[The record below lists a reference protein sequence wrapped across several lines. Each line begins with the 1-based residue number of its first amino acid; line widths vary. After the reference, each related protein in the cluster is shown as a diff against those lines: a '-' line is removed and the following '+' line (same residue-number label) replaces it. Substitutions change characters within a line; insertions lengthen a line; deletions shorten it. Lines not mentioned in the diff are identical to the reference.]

1 MDINLMITSFPKL
14 LDATVVTVKLLSLSL
29 FFGLFIGLLFAIL
42 RLSKNKIINKF
53 AYGYSYVF
61 RGTPL
66 LVQIFIIYFGL
77 GNIEYFRSTFLW
89 VVFKEPYWCAIIAFA
104 LNTGAYTSEILRSA
118 FQTIKPGFI
127 EAGKSLGI
135 SNKIIFYKIQIPIAI
150 RQSLPAYGN
159 EIILMMKGTSLA
171 STVTLMDFDLMINS
185 LPKLLG
191 ATVVTLKLLSASLFF
206 GLFIGLLFAVL
217 RLNKNKIIN
226 KFAYTYSYVFRGT
239 PLLVQIFI
247 IYFGLGQIEYFR
259 STFLWV
265 VFKEPYWCAIIA
277 FALNTGAYT
286 SEILRSAFQTIKPGL
301 IEAGKSLGIS
311 NKIIF
316 YKIQIPIAI
325 RQSLPAYGNE
335 IILMMKG
342 TSLASTVTLMDLTGV
357 AKYIIS
363 TTFKP
368 IEVFIVAGGIYL
380 FMTFIIHNVIK
391 FLEKKYSFN

>member
-1 MDINLMITSFPKL
+1 MDLELMIRSLPKL
-14 LDATVVTVKLLSLSL
+14 LNAAVITLKLLSVSL
-29 FFGLFIGLLFAIL
+29 IIGLFIGLFFAIL
-42 RLSKNKIINKF
+42 RLNKNIFINRF

-77 GNIEYFRSTFLW
+77 GQIEYLRSTVLW
-89 VVFKEPYWCAIIAFA
+89 VILKEPYWCAIIAFA

-118 FQTIKPGFI
+118 FQTIKPGII

-135 SNKIIFYKIQIPIAI
+135 SNKVIFYKIQIPIAI

-171 STVTLMDFDLMINS
+171 STVTI
-185 LPKLLG
+185 
-191 ATVVTLKLLSASLFF
+191 
-206 GLFIGLLFAVL
+206 
-217 RLNKNKIIN
+217 
-226 KFAYTYSYVFRGT
+226 
-239 PLLVQIFI
+239 
-247 IYFGLGQIEYFR
+247 
-259 STFLWV
+259 
-265 VFKEPYWCAIIA
+265 
-277 FALNTGAYT
+277 
-286 SEILRSAFQTIKPGL
+286 
-301 IEAGKSLGIS
+301 
-311 NKIIF
+311 
-316 YKIQIPIAI
+316 
-325 RQSLPAYGNE
+325 
-335 IILMMKG
+335 
-342 TSLASTVTLMDLTGV
+342 MDLTGV

>member
-1 MDINLMITSFPKL
+1 MDFDLMIASLPKL
-14 LDATVVTVKLLSLSL
+14 LSASLITLKLLSASL
-29 FFGLFIGLLFAIL
+29 IAGMVLGLFFAIL
-42 RLSKNKIINKF
+42 RLSKNIFINQF

-77 GNIEYFRSTFLW
+77 GQIEYLRSTFLW
-89 VVFKEPYWCAIIAFA
+89 VILKEPYWCAIIAFA

-118 FQTIKPGFI
+118 FQTIKIGII
-127 EAGKSLGI
+127 EAGKSLG
-135 SNKIIFYKIQIPIAI
+135 
-150 RQSLPAYGN
+150 L
-159 EIILMMKGTSLA
+159 
-171 STVTLMDFDLMINS
+171 
-185 LPKLLG
+185 
-191 ATVVTLKLLSASLFF
+191 
-206 GLFIGLLFAVL
+206 
-217 RLNKNKIIN
+217 
-226 KFAYTYSYVFRGT
+226 
-239 PLLVQIFI
+239 
-247 IYFGLGQIEYFR
+247 
-259 STFLWV
+259 
-265 VFKEPYWCAIIA
+265 
-277 FALNTGAYT
+277 
-286 SEILRSAFQTIKPGL
+286 
-301 IEAGKSLGIS
+301 S

-380 FMTFIIHNVIK
+380 FMNFLIHNLIK
-391 FLEKKYSFN
+391 YLEKKYSFQ

>member
-14 LDATVVTVKLLSLSL
+14 LSATVVTLKLLSLSL

-42 RLSKNKIINKF
+42 RVNKNIFLNKF
-53 AYGYSYVF
+53 AYGYSYIF

-77 GNIEYFRSTFLW
+77 GQIEYLRSSILW
-89 VVFKEPYWCAIIAFA
+89 VVLKEPYWCAIIAFA

-171 STVTLMDFDLMINS
+171 STVTLL
-185 LPKLLG
+185 
-191 ATVVTLKLLSASLFF
+191 
-206 GLFIGLLFAVL
+206 
-217 RLNKNKIIN
+217 
-226 KFAYTYSYVFRGT
+226 
-239 PLLVQIFI
+239 
-247 IYFGLGQIEYFR
+247 
-259 STFLWV
+259 
-265 VFKEPYWCAIIA
+265 
-277 FALNTGAYT
+277 
-286 SEILRSAFQTIKPGL
+286 
-301 IEAGKSLGIS
+301 
-311 NKIIF
+311 
-316 YKIQIPIAI
+316 
-325 RQSLPAYGNE
+325 
-335 IILMMKG
+335 
-342 TSLASTVTLMDLTGV
+342 DLTGV

-368 IEVFIVAGGIYL
+368 VEVFIVAGSIYL
-380 FMTFIIHNVIK
+380 LMTFLIHNFIK
-391 FLEKKYSFN
+391 FLEKKYSY

>member
-1 MDINLMITSFPKL
+1 MDFELMINSFPKL
-14 LDATVVTVKLLSLSL
+14 LNAAVITLKLLSVSL
-29 FFGLFIGLLFAIL
+29 IIGLFIGLFFAIL
-42 RLSKNKIINKF
+42 RLNKNVFINKF
-53 AYGYSYVF
+53 AYGYSY
-61 RGTPL
+61 
-66 LVQIFIIYFGL
+66 I
-77 GNIEYFRSTFLW
+77 
-89 VVFKEPYWCAIIAFA
+89 
-104 LNTGAYTSEILRSA
+104 
-118 FQTIKPGFI
+118 
-127 EAGKSLGI
+127 
-135 SNKIIFYKIQIPIAI
+135 
-150 RQSLPAYGN
+150 
-159 EIILMMKGTSLA
+159 
-171 STVTLMDFDLMINS
+171 
-185 LPKLLG
+185 
-191 ATVVTLKLLSASLFF
+191 
-206 GLFIGLLFAVL
+206 
-217 RLNKNKIIN
+217 
-226 KFAYTYSYVFRGT
+226 FRGT

-247 IYFGLGQIEYFR
+247 IYFGLGQIEYLR
-259 STFLWV
+259 STILWV
-265 VFKEPYWCAIIA
+265 ILKEPYWCAIIA

-357 AKYIIS
+357 SKYIIS

-391 FLEKKYSFN
+391 FLEKKYSF

>member
-1 MDINLMITSFPKL
+1 MITSLPKL
-14 LDATVVTVKLLSLSL
+14 LSASLITLKLLSASL
-29 FFGLFIGLLFAIL
+29 IVGMVLGLFFAIL
-42 RLSKNKIINKF
+42 RLSKNIFINQF

-77 GNIEYFRSTFLW
+77 GQIEYLRSTFLW
-89 VVFKEPYWCAIIAFA
+89 VILKEPYWCAIIAFA

-118 FQTIKPGFI
+118 FQTIKIGII
-127 EAGKSLGI
+127 EAGKSLG
-135 SNKIIFYKIQIPIAI
+135 
-150 RQSLPAYGN
+150 L
-159 EIILMMKGTSLA
+159 
-171 STVTLMDFDLMINS
+171 
-185 LPKLLG
+185 
-191 ATVVTLKLLSASLFF
+191 
-206 GLFIGLLFAVL
+206 
-217 RLNKNKIIN
+217 
-226 KFAYTYSYVFRGT
+226 
-239 PLLVQIFI
+239 
-247 IYFGLGQIEYFR
+247 
-259 STFLWV
+259 
-265 VFKEPYWCAIIA
+265 
-277 FALNTGAYT
+277 
-286 SEILRSAFQTIKPGL
+286 
-301 IEAGKSLGIS
+301 S

-380 FMTFIIHNVIK
+380 FMTFLIHNLIK
-391 FLEKKYSFN
+391 YLEKKYSFQ

>member
-1 MDINLMITSFPKL
+1 MDFELMVSSLPKL
-14 LDATVVTVKLLSLSL
+14 LNAAVVTLKLLSVSL
-29 FFGLFIGLLFAIL
+29 VVGLLIGLLFAIL
-42 RLSKNKIINKF
+42 RLNKNIFINRF
-53 AYGYSYVF
+53 AYGYSYLF

-77 GNIEYFRSTFLW
+77 GQIESLRDSFLW
-89 VVFKEPYWCAIIAFA
+89 VILKEPYWCAIIAFA

-118 FQTIKPGFI
+118 FQTIKPGVI

-135 SNKIIFYKIQIPIAI
+135 PS
-150 RQSLPAYGN
+150 
-159 EIILMMKGTSLA
+159 
-171 STVTLMDFDLMINS
+171 
-185 LPKLLG
+185 
-191 ATVVTLKLLSASLFF
+191 
-206 GLFIGLLFAVL
+206 
-217 RLNKNKIIN
+217 
-226 KFAYTYSYVFRGT
+226 
-239 PLLVQIFI
+239 
-247 IYFGLGQIEYFR
+247 
-259 STFLWV
+259 
-265 VFKEPYWCAIIA
+265 
-277 FALNTGAYT
+277 
-286 SEILRSAFQTIKPGL
+286 
-301 IEAGKSLGIS
+301 
-311 NKIIF
+311 KIIF

-391 FLEKKYSFN
+391 YLEKKYSFNS